1 MNKKQGIT
9 LIALIITI
17 IILLILVGVSVNL
30 AIKGDLFGSAEKAIK
45 GTNAKVEEQQ
55 SAVDELMKE
64 LENVQ
69 KPGETEQPGGEEEE
83 TLIHNWKYT
92 DSSRAQIRC
101 TCVKC
106 KAFNDGD
113 STGRTLSI
121 GQQIG
126 ETEII
131 TASTSVKNEECG
143 GGDQAIEL
151 TGEETKWV
159 VFGFVDSDDDG
170 INETLLVTTENPTSA
185 SFYVMRCRTIQQSC
199 RSIE

>member
-30 AIKGDLFGSAEKAIK
+30 AIKGDLFESAEKAVK

-113 STGRTLSI
+113 STGRTLYI

-126 ETEII
+126 NTEKL
-131 TASTSVKNEECG
+131 TASSILEYDKSGWTGVWGSEVMAK
-143 GGDQAIEL
+143 QIIE
-151 TGEETKWV
+151 
-159 VFGFVDSDDDG
+159 F
-170 INETLLVTTENPTSA
+170 INK
-185 SFYVMRCRTIQQSC
+185 
-199 RSIE
+199 

>member
-9 LIALIITI
+9 LIALIITV

-30 AIKGDLFGSAEKAIK
+30 LIKGDLFGSAEKAVN

-69 KPGETEQPGGEEEE
+69 KPESPEQPEQPGGEEEE

-92 DSSRAQIRC
+92 DSSRAKIRC

-126 ETEII
+126 ETETI
-131 TASTSVKNEECG
+131 TANASAVASIATGIGVQE
-143 GGDQAIEL
+143 IEL
-151 TGEETKWV
+151 ADEETKWV
-159 VFGFVDSDDDG
+159 VFGFDDSDNDG
-170 INETLLVTTENPTSA
+170 LNETILTTTEHPTSA
-185 SFYVMRCRTIQQSC
+185 SIFCRWRRCI
-199 RSIE
+199 

>member
-30 AIKGDLFGSAEKAIK
+30 LIKGDLFGSAEKAVN

-69 KPGETEQPGGEEEE
+69 KPGETEKPGGDEEE

-92 DSSRAQIRC
+92 DSSRAKIRC

-126 ETEII
+126 ETEEI
-131 TASTSVKNEECG
+131 TASTSVKKEECG
-143 GGDQAIEL
+143 EEDQTIEL
-151 TGEETKWV
+151 TNEETKWV
-159 VFGFVDSDDDG
+159 VLGFDDNDDDG
-170 INETLLVTTENPTSA
+170 LNETLLATTQNPTSA

-199 RSIE
+199 KSNE